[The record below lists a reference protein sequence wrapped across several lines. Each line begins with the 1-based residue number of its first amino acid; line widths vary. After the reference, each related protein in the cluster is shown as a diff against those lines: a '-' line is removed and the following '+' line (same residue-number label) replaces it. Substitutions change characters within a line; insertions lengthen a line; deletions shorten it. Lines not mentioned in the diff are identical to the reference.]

1 MWIVTV
7 EPNEVFLIIKIIS
20 PRCIYERLS
29 YSANKYKVY
38 GQVTVHRVCVRRMF
52 PLLGLRLGGLEPDR
66 AYHVAVDFAPVDRF
80 RYRYIY
86 HRSQWAITGQHDD
99 VPPAQTSCCRH
110 ATSLTRLRETSV
122 MLTTWDDSHVD
133 TTTWD
138 EYHVRQTQT
147 HQQRHQLQRTRK
159 SAHRRPVCCPFSLK
173 FETSRI

>member
-38 GQVTVHRVCVRRMF
+38 GQVTVHKPRVCVRRMF
-52 PLLGLRLGGLEPDR
+52 PLLGLRLSGLQPDR

-86 HRSQWAITGQHDD
+86 HRSQWTITGQHDD

-110 ATSLTRLRETSV
+110 ATSLTRLRETTV
-122 MLTTWDDSHVD
+122 TLTRLRETSIMFDKLKLTNNATSCN
-133 TTTWD
+133 
-138 EYHVRQTQT
+138 EHVRAPTGVQFVA
-147 HQQRHQLQRTRK
+147 L
-159 SAHRRPVCCPFSLK
+159 SL
-173 FETSRI
+173 